1 MKVGSISGMGRT
13 YRALRSAHVRLCPHG
28 VPAWLGIGAQ
38 RSGTTWFT
46 DLLTQHPQV
55 GLGTNGKKEQH
66 LLHKVADGVLPA
78 ADYLDLFPAD
88 DVRRGE
94 WTPQYLRHASAPA
107 AAARLVPDAPV
118 LVLLR
123 DPVERFR
130 SAMRLAATRA
140 AAGNPSP
147 WPYPVPITMQT
158 FTGFYADQLA
168 AWAAAVGR
176 ERMVVMV
183 YEQVRR
189 APQAAVDDVW
199 RRLDLD
205 PVPLAGVEEASG
217 SSSRADWDWPEGL
230 KESLQVMYRPQL
242 ARLESD
248 WGLDVSDW
256 TATLRTDPPGSAD
269 DCAGGPGGGGQLERR
284 LGQPGAALGHEPLAR
299 PARRPGRDVVAGRA
313 GAHRERLPPVLERRE
328 PDRHV
333 DPVGEHVGAARPRP
347 NSCCEVPLPDA
358 RRAATRRSTGS
369 QAARPPTRT
378 RDSGPR
384 PPAWSQTQAA
394 TTPPG
399 RVTRAIS
406 DSPRTGSAMKWTTSW
421 ASAASTESS
430 A

>member
-1 MKVGSISGMGRT
+1 MSGS
-13 YRALRSAHVRLCPHG
+13 ALPGGPS
-28 VPAWLGIGAQ
+28 WLGIGAQ

-78 ADYLDLFPAD
+78 SEYLDLFPAD

-94 WTPQYLRHASAPA
+94 WTPQYLRHASVPA

-189 APQAAVDDVW
+189 APQAAVDG
-199 RRLDLD
+199 RLA
-205 PVPLAGVEEASG
+205 P
-217 SSSRADWDWPEGL
+217 
-230 KESLQVMYRPQL
+230 
-242 ARLESD
+242 
-248 WGLDVSDW
+248 
-256 TATLRTDPPGSAD
+256 
-269 DCAGGPGGGGQLERR
+269 
-284 LGQPGAALGHEPLAR
+284 
-299 PARRPGRDVVAGRA
+299 
-313 GAHRERLPPVLERRE
+313 
-328 PDRHV
+328 
-333 DPVGEHVGAARPRP
+333 ARPRP
-347 NSCCEVPLPDA
+347 GAAGRGRRGLRLQQPGRLGLAGGAQGVAAGDVPAP
-358 RRAATRRSTGS
+358 
-369 QAARPPTRT
+369 ARPPRVRLGARRQRLD
-378 RDSGPR
+378 RDPLSR
-384 PPAWSQTQAA
+384 PYRR
-394 TTPPG
+394 G
-399 RVTRAIS
+399 
-406 DSPRTGSAMKWTTSW
+406 G
-421 ASAASTESS
+421 STESATSRTTRVPHGGPGPDGELEGAVGEPGAAQVASS
-430 A
+430 ATCSGVRAAR